1 MNLLKALSKRIDRWA
16 AIRAVAVALILVLTF
31 TICGFDAKCD
41 TIRENVLRLHVLA
54 NSNSQEDQVL
64 KLKVRDALLV
74 VSEDLFDGCNSEAE
88 AAQSAK
94 QNIEKLQQI
103 AQQTVYDNGYTYP
116 VTVTVAQTWFE
127 TRHYEEFTL
136 PAGEYEALRV
146 VIGEGEGKNWWC
158 VMFPAVC
165 ISSAGKDNGFSKVLN
180 NDTAEIVEKPKQ
192 YKARFKVVELFQ
204 KARRGLAKLF

>member
-1 MNLLKALSKRIDRWA
+1 MNLLKNLSKHIDRSA
-16 AIRAVAVALILVLTF
+16 AIRAVAVALILVLTCC
-31 TICGFDAKCD
+31 ICGFDAKCD

-54 NSNSQEDQVL
+54 NSDSTEDQAL

-74 VSEDLFDGCNSEAE
+74 ASEDVFKNCNSEAE
-88 AAQSAK
+88 AAERAK
-94 QNIEKLQQI
+94 QNISKLQQI
-103 AQQTVYDNGYTYP
+103 AQQAVFDNGYSYP
-116 VTVTVAQTWFE
+116 VTIEVAKTWFE

-165 ISSAGKDNGFSKVLN
+165 ISSAGKDNDFSKVLS
-180 NDTAEIVEKPKQ
+180 DDAAEIVEKPKQ
-192 YKARFKVVELFQ
+192 YKARFKIVELFQ
-204 KARRGLAKLF
+204 KARRGLSKLF

>member
-1 MNLLKALSKRIDRWA
+1 MQLLKRISKHIDHSA

-54 NSNSQEDQVL
+54 NSDSDEDQAL

-74 VSEDLFDGCNSEAE
+74 ESEGMFKDCNSEAE
-88 AAQSAK
+88 AAESAK

-103 AQQTVYDNGYTYP
+103 AQQTVYSNGYTYP
-116 VTVTVAQTWFE
+116 VTVTVGETWFE

-165 ISSAGKDNGFSKVLN
+165 ISSAGKNKGFSKVLN
-180 NDTAEIVEKPKQ
+180 DDTAEIVEKPKQ

-204 KARRGLAKLF
+204 KARRGLLKLF